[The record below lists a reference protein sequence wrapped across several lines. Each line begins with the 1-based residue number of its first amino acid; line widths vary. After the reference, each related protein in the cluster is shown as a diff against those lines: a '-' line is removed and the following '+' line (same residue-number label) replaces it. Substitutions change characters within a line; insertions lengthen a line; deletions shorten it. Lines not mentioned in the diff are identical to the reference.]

1 MSNYKCFVA
10 KISSVTE
17 IAGADKIQTA
27 VVLGEQ
33 VVVSKDWGVGRVGL
47 FFPADTQLSLDFCKN
62 NNLFR
67 KNHLNL
73 DIEKTGFFDE
83 NRRVRCQP
91 FLKVRSEGFFCG
103 IEALDYTSPKE
114 LAVGDSFDTI
124 NGRLLCEK
132 YISQATKTALDN
144 AAKNKKNKKKT
155 VTKET
160 PMFAKHVDSAQFR
173 QMSNI
178 IQKGDLLSFHAKV
191 HGTSSRNSYSKVVVK
206 PITLWQKLKNMVGMF
221 NGETWTYLTGTRNV
235 VLHEDQYKEGFHGSE
250 QFRFDVAEILKPHL
264 DKGMTIY
271 GEIAGYAN
279 GKPIMSPHSTKGLK
293 DKKFSKKY
301 GKEVTYKYGCT
312 EHEFRFHVYRIS
324 INNED
329 GVEVDLSDQQ
339 VKTWCADRGILGT
352 LDVHPPMIFDGNRE
366 KLVELVEYLT
376 ELPDTLTED
385 VIDSSH
391 ISEGIIVRVDKGRFV
406 PSFLKNKSYAFKVA
420 EGILKE
426 SGDLDLEESS

>member
-1 MSNYKCFVA
+1 M
-10 KISSVTE
+10 
-17 IAGADKIQTA
+17 
-27 VVLGEQ
+27 
-33 VVVSKDWGVGRVGL
+33 
-47 FFPADTQLSLDFCKN
+47 DT
-62 NNLFR
+62 
-67 KNHLNL
+67 
-73 DIEKTGFFDE
+73 EKTGFFDE

-91 FLKVRSEGFFCG
+91 FLKVRSEGFFCDVD
-103 IEALDYTSPKE
+103 ALDYASPKE
-114 LAVGDSFDTI
+114 LSVGDSFDTI
-124 NGRLLCEK
+124 NGRPLCKK
-132 YISQATKTALDN
+132 YISEATQKALN
-144 AAKNKKNKKKT
+144 SAAKNKKKT
-155 VTKET
+155 ATKET

-191 HGTSSRNSYSKVVVK
+191 HGTSSRNAYSKVVIK
-206 PITLWQKLKNMVGMF
+206 PINLWQKVLNKIGMF

-250 QFRFDVAEILKPHL
+250 QFRFDVMEVLKPFL
-264 DKGMTIY
+264 DKGMTVY

-301 GKEVTYKYGCT
+301 GQHIIYSYGCA
-312 EHEFRFHVYRIS
+312 EHEFRFHAYRIS
-324 INNED
+324 ITNED
-329 GVEVDLSDQQ
+329 GVEIDLSDQQ
-339 VKTWCADRGILGT
+339 IKVWCKNRGILST
-352 LDVHPPMIFDGNRE
+352 IDVHPPMIFDGD
-366 KLVELVEYLT
+366 KDQLIGLVEYLT

-391 ISEGIIVRVDKGRFV
+391 ISEGIVIRVDRGDFIPK
-406 PSFLKNKSYAFKVA
+406 FLKNKSYAFKVA